1 MPKGR
6 PTKLTAG
13 VQAAILK
20 AVAGGVP
27 YVRAAAL
34 ADVDASTA
42 TLWRRR
48 GEGLAPPG
56 YPPAPLYIAFII
68 ALKKAEAEDEARRVL
83 RIGQAAQGG
92 TVIYRKTTTYED
104 GRVVT
109 EEKHTAPEWTA
120 DAWYLERSRPD
131 EWGRR
136 DRVDV
141 HVIEKAAAQVGARI
155 GMTGEE
161 VLAEAHAI
169 LKQVDH
175 ARSR

>member
-1 MPKGR
+1 MPLGR
-6 PTKLTAG
+6 PTKLTAA
-13 VQAAILK
+13 VQAAILT

-27 YVRAAAL
+27 YLRAAAL
-34 ADVDASTA
+34 ADVEAATA
-42 TLWRRR
+42 MLWRRR
-48 GEGLAPPG
+48 GEGRSEQSA
-56 YPPAPLYIAFII
+56 APLYVNFIK

-109 EEKHTAPEWTA
+109 EEKRTAPEWTA

-141 HVIEKAAAQVGARI
+141 HVIEKAAAQVGATL
-155 GMTGEE
+155 GMTSAE
-161 VLAEAHAI
+161 VLAEAQAL
-169 LKQVDH
+169 LKRMDH
-175 ARSR
+175 AGR

>member
-1 MPKGR
+1 MPTGR
-6 PTKLTAG
+6 PTKLTAA
-13 VQAAILK
+13 VQAAILR

-34 ADVDASTA
+34 ADVDHSTA

-48 GEGLAPPG
+48 GEGRSDRSA
-56 YPPAPLYIAFII
+56 APLYVAFVT

-92 TVIYRKTTTYED
+92 AVIYRKTTTYED
-104 GRVVT
+104 GRMVV
-109 EEKHTAPEWTA
+109 EEKHTQPEWTA

-136 DRVDV
+136 DRVDI
-141 HVIEKAAAQVGARI
+141 HVIEKAAAHVGATL
-155 GMTGEE
+155 GMTAAE
-161 VLAEAHAI
+161 VLAEAQAL
-169 LKQVDH
+169 LKRVDH
-175 ARSR
+175 ASS